1 MGKYESG
8 LLSCSFCGED
18 VEFYGK
24 DGAILQT
31 KCPSCGMTSDMLSD
45 KYLDQ
50 ENQQQVEVYY
60 NRKAPVSTTP
70 PSG

>member
-1 MGKYESG
+1 MAKYVIG

-18 VEFYGK
+18 IEYHGK

-31 KCPSCGMTSDMLSD
+31 KCSHCGMTSDMLTD
-45 KYLDQ
+45 EYLNQ
-50 ENQQQVEVYY
+50 EGQQQVEVYY
-60 NRKAPVSTTP
+60 NRKAPVSTP